1 MVHSTNKP
9 TRSLAALAL
18 PGRIH
23 ALIAYATAVVDG
35 MTGNPLF
42 PTPTLPLATVSA
54 AIEELKDAQA
64 ATMTRAKGTVA
75 ARDAG
80 RHAVVTM
87 LHLLRIYVQSVADR
101 NAERAPAVIRSA
113 GMAVY
118 NTAGRRPRVFAA
130 FAGAVP
136 GTVKVVAPGAGNRAF
151 YDWQVS
157 IDGAAWLDLPSTMQA
172 TTTLTHPSPGTPL
185 HVRYRVVTAKGPADW
200 SAPITFTVS

>member
-18 PGRIH
+18 PVRIH

-35 MTGNPLF
+35 MAGNPLF

-54 AIEELKDAQA
+54 AIDDLKDAQTA
-64 ATMTRAKGTVA
+64 AMTRAMGTVA
-75 ARDAG
+75 TRNAR
-80 RHAVVTM
+80 RHAVITM

-118 NTAGRRPRVFAA
+118 STAGRRPRVFAA

-151 YDWQVS
+151 FDWQVS
-157 IDGAAWLDLPSTMQA
+157 TDGAAWLDLPSTMQA

-185 HVRYRVVTAKGPADW
+185 HVRYRAVTATGPAAW
-200 SAPITFTVS
+200 SAPITFAVS